1 MINHRSIDV
10 LVVGA
15 GPTGMTCAIELAR
28 RGVRVR
34 IVEKRTAASTTSKA
48 LVVHART
55 LELLDIVEL
64 ADELV
69 AKGYTSPGIDFS
81 ASADKPLRADMHK
94 LADETRF
101 PYILILPQAETEA
114 ALERRLRREGVEVE
128 RGLTLASFSQG
139 SDGVNARLEAEDG
152 STETVEAGWIIGA
165 DGPHSVVR
173 QTLGLAFEGSPYAWT
188 AFLGDVTLQGHEA
201 EGGTEQ
207 HSSDR
212 GLAFIVPF
220 KDGTHRIVTIDQKY
234 QGGPKR
240 SELTI
245 DDLQESISAILGKP
259 VALSRPKWLT
269 RWGADLKLAEA
280 YAKGRAFIAGDAA
293 HTHSPAGGQGMNTGI
308 QDAFNLGWKLAA
320 VVKGEAPLSLLDSYN
335 AERHAQGRTI
345 LRISDL
351 LLRSLLLHQPAAR
364 KVREVLFEL
373 AIPLPPVQHRLA
385 MNLSGLGVHY
395 HGDDGWTGRRMPD
408 VELRSADGSAE
419 RLYARLRKGLGVLLV
434 YVDPKSLH
442 SHRDAIAG
450 LVQGAAE
457 LQPTSVVVVL
467 QNGLPQQHRFEGA
480 DTLVDYRG
488 DVETKLGISPG
499 RMLSIRPDGYIA
511 ADLATLD
518 LADLARAYDRLAIP
532 SAPPAG
538 AERAVAIAQAATRG
552 PARKR
557 ALAIAGLF
565 AASGIAKLAGAKAM
579 TRLFHGYG
587 YGGKFMRFV
596 GAWETAGASAVVLR
610 QSRAAGGVA
619 LAALC
624 AGAASTHA
632 KSREPLKL
640 VNALALLGVAASVVL
655 AAKRGRHQGRPHGP
669 ARGLDLNGFREQKLP
684 KPLPANRRQL

>member
-1 MINHRSIDV
+1 MTTRPIDV

-15 GPTGMTCAIELAR
+15 GPIGMTCAIELAR
-28 RGVRVR
+28 RGVGVR
-34 IVEKRTAASTTSKA
+34 IVEKRTEASTTSKA

-55 LELLDIVEL
+55 LELLDTIEL
-64 ADELV
+64 ADELA

-114 ALERRLRREGVEVE
+114 ALERRLRREGIDIE
-128 RGLTLASFSQG
+128 RGLTLASFTQR
-139 SDGVNARLEAEDG
+139 SDGITACLQSDG
-152 STETVEAGWIIGA
+152 GTTETVEARWIVGA

-240 SELTI
+240 SELAI
-245 DDLQESISAILGKP
+245 EDLQESISAILGKP

-280 YAKGRAFIAGDAA
+280 YSKGRAFIAGDAA

-320 VVKGEAPLSLLDSYN
+320 VAKALAPDSLLATYS
-335 AERHAQGRTI
+335 AERHAQGRKV

-351 LLRSLLLHQPAAR
+351 LLRSLLLRQPAAR
-364 KVREVLFEL
+364 KLREALFEV

-385 MNLSGLGVHY
+385 MNLSGLGLQY
-395 HGDDGWTGRRMPD
+395 RGGEGWTGRRMPD
-408 VELRSADGSAE
+408 VELRHADGRIE
-419 RLYARLRKGLGVLLV
+419 RLYERLRQGLAVLLV
-434 YVDPKSLH
+434 YVNPKDLASR
-442 SHRDAIAG
+442 RDAIAD
-450 LVQGAAE
+450 LIRGAAE
-457 LQPTSVVVVL
+457 LPPTSIALVL
-467 QNGLPQQHRFEGA
+467 QNGLPDLHRFDGA

-488 DVETKLGISPG
+488 DVETRLGLATG
-499 RMLSIRPDGYIA
+499 RMLLVRPDGYVA
-511 ADLATLD
+511 ADLNTLD
-518 LADLARAYDRLAIP
+518 SATLARACDHAATATI
-532 SAPPAG
+532 PPAG
-538 AERAVAIAQAATRG
+538 VERALAIARTATRG
-552 PARKR
+552 PARNR
-557 ALAIAGLF
+557 ALALAGLF
-565 AASGIAKLAGAKAM
+565 AASGVAKLAGAAAM
-579 TRLFHGYG
+579 RRLFGGYG
-587 YGGKFMRFV
+587 YGGGFMRAV
-596 GAWETAGASAVVLR
+596 GAWETAGAGAVALGR
-610 QSRAAGGVA
+610 SRAAGGVT

-624 AGAASTHA
+624 VGAAATHA
-632 KSREPLKL
+632 KAREPAKL
-640 VNALALLGVAASVVL
+640 VNALALLGLAASVVVSVR
-655 AAKRGRHQGRPHGP
+655 RGP
-669 ARGLDLNGFREQKLP
+669 
-684 KPLPANRRQL
+684 